1 MKLALAVGLS
11 EKAARFA
18 AELGVRHVVGG
29 LGTLP
34 QEYAGVIDLD
44 VFLKAKEFYAGYD
57 LELDTLEG
65 FPHGFYHRAMLGR
78 PGRDE
83 DIDNTCASI
92 LNMGR
97 AGIHVLSYQWMP
109 LGGLSTDVI
118 RGRGGA
124 TERRFDMESANRS
137 PGATLDW
144 HSGPLYELPDREY
157 SGEEIWDNL
166 TYFLE
171 RVVPVAEEAGV
182 KLAMHPDDPPIP
194 SFLGVDRILGDLA
207 GLQRLIDTVPSPSNG
222 LNFCQGCVSEMPGV
236 DVPAA
241 IRQFG
246 TQDKVFFAHFRDTR
260 GTVPRFDE
268 VFMDEGDTD
277 MFAAM
282 KAYKDAGVDVCMRA
296 DHTPG
301 VIGDNHCA
309 DRGFA
314 FQFGYMQGLAQAV
327 DALPA
332 TTSGT

>member
-1 MKLALAVGLS
+1 MKLALAVARS
-11 EKAARFA
+11 EEAARFA
-18 AELGVRHVVGG
+18 SQLGVRHVVGG
-29 LGTLP
+29 VGES
-34 QEYAGVIDLD
+34 QECRDVIELD
-44 VFLKAKEFYAGYD
+44 VFLQAKEFYAGFD
-57 LELDTLEG
+57 MNLDTLEG
-65 FPHGFYHRAMLGR
+65 FPHAFYHRAIFGH

-83 DIDNTCASI
+83 DIDNLCTSI

-97 AGIHVLSYQWMP
+97 ADIHVLSYQWMP

-124 TERRFDMESANRS
+124 YERRFDMESANRS

-144 HSGPLYELPDREY
+144 HSGPLYQLPDREY
-157 SGEEIWDNL
+157 GREELWENL

-194 SFLGVDRILGDLA
+194 SFLGVDRILCDLE

-222 LNFCQGCVSEMPGV
+222 LNFCQGCVSEMADV
-236 DVPAA
+236 DVIAA
-241 IRQFG
+241 IRHFG
-246 TQDKVFFAHFRDTR
+246 SQGKIFFAHFRNTR

-282 KAYKDAGVDVCMRA
+282 KAYKEAGVDAYMRA
-296 DHTPG
+296 DHTPR
-301 VIGDNHCA
+301 VIGDNQHA

-327 DALPA
+327 DTLP
-332 TTSGT
+332 TMPV